1 MQWLKGL
8 IVACFLA
15 QASAASAQ
23 DFACRAPSQPMLRA
37 EMYFGRN
44 VGNRIVVTE
53 AKWARF
59 VARELVPRFPDG
71 LTVLDSRGW
80 WRDPAGRAVANEP
93 GKVVIVFAADDAAT
107 RERVDAV
114 AAAYKTQF
122 RQQSVGIV
130 TRPACAAF

>member
-8 IVACFLA
+8 IVACLFA
-15 QASAASAQ
+15 QASAAAAQ
-23 DFACRAPSQPMLRA
+23 DLACRAPLKPMLRA

-71 LTVLDSRGW
+71 LTVFDARGW
-80 WRDPAGRAVANEP
+80 WRDPKGRAMANEP
-93 GKVVIVFAADDAAT
+93 GKIVIVVTADNDGT

-114 AAAYKTQF
+114 AAAYKRQF

-130 TRPACAAF
+130 TRPVCAAF